1 MMPRAAGRAGLALPP
16 IGWIE
21 ESEAS
26 MTLRSTKPFRREQ
39 ADLLEQVERLP
50 VIAHEL
56 PTLSADQ
63 RIDVVEGVV
72 AFLVEVLLPHAEVA
86 ERTLYPGAGR
96 LLGDSG
102 EGGAVAHD
110 RREVRARIA
119 ELAATDPAD
128 AGAFQEILYALHALL
143 SIHLQHEEEV
153 YLRLVQTEPDET
165 VRQLIR
171 RVADEW
177 HDLPPAG

>member
-1 MMPRAAGRAGLALPP
+1 
-16 IGWIE
+16 
-21 ESEAS
+21 
-26 MTLRSTKPFRREQ
+26 MTLRSTRSFRREQ
-39 ADLLEQVERLP
+39 ADLLGHVERLP
-50 VIAHEL
+50 VVAHEL
-56 PTLSADQ
+56 PFLSADE
-63 RIDVVEGVV
+63 RIEAVEGVV

-110 RREVRARIA
+110 RQELRARIA
-119 ELAATDPAD
+119 ELAATDPGD
-128 AGAFQEILYALHALL
+128 AGALQEILYALHTLL

-153 YLRLVQTEPDET
+153 YLRLVQSEPDES

-171 RVADEW
+171 RVAEEW